1 MTQILHVTQDVD
13 SFSEMVNEIIK
24 RGIAKDAHDL
34 VFAIYKLVDMK
45 YKREIEA
52 REQFAARLF
61 GKAVGDAIGDIAK
74 IARGAKEKS
83 GGESD
88 EKPPSGEVN

>member
-1 MTQILHVTQDVD
+1 M
-13 SFSEMVNEIIK
+13 
-24 RGIAKDAHDL
+24 R
-34 VFAIYKLVDMK
+34 

-83 GGESD
+83 GGEFD
-88 EKPPSGEVN
+88 EKTPSGEVN